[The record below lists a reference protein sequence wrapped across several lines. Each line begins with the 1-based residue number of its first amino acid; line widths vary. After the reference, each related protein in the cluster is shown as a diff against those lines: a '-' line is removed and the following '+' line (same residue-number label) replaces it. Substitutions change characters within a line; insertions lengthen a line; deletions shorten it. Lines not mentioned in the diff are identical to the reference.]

1 MAGPSFLDPARE
13 SEVNLRL
20 NLARRTLLEM
30 YHPDQS
36 YGLEADYEKM
46 TEKSKAVSEAFAE
59 LKTGKS
65 GVKTMMYYMLTLQS
79 TRG

>member
-1 MAGPSFLDPARE
+1 
-13 SEVNLRL
+13 
-20 NLARRTLLEM
+20 M

-65 GVKTMMYYMLTLQS
+65 GVKTMMYYMLILQS